1 MALGPGTGRLLS
13 GSVVRGFRADG
24 RGQGPA
30 VSASSGTLPFAV
42 MPGLVPLLSGLE
54 FRHGFRA
61 HGRAHLRAPC
71 CHPGLVPG
79 SRTPR
84 KPGQS
89 SRICVYGGAGPRN
102 KSGVTIGT
110 GAPCA
115 GVPQCVS
122 RVERSAGNP
131 LVPRP
136 HSQPMK
142 VKPDSSGLVPG
153 IHVPPPP
160 RPLRARTPIP
170 QRKAANETLLVE
182 LGVCGQ
188 GLHSRPVGRRGERW
202 GRHAREPGTLR
213 QAASRPRGPNR
224 YRTVACLPAAGV
236 GSGGAV
242 FIQDPG
248 HPRCAAEAFGA
259 NGRSPCD
266 SPVCRKPMKRLV
278 PDDGLEPP
286 TC

>member
-1 MALGPGTGRLLS
+1 MFHVKHCLDMRLFSCPQGTGRPFE
-13 GSVVRGFRADG
+13 RGLPRKVDG
-24 RGQGPA
+24 RETHDI
-30 VSASSGTLPFAV
+30 SSV

-89 SRICVYGGAGPRN
+89 SRIGVYSGAGPRN

-142 VKPDSSGLVPG
+142 VKPDSSGTSPG
-153 IHVPPPP
+153 MTAKGEC
-160 RPLRARTPIP
+160 RRTPTP
-170 QRKAANETLLVE
+170 
-182 LGVCGQ
+182 
-188 GLHSRPVGRRGERW
+188 
-202 GRHAREPGTLR
+202 PG
-213 QAASRPRGPNR
+213 
-224 YRTVACLPAAGV
+224 
-236 GSGGAV
+236 
-242 FIQDPG
+242 
-248 HPRCAAEAFGA
+248 
-259 NGRSPCD
+259 
-266 SPVCRKPMKRLV
+266 LV
-278 PDDGLEPP
+278 PDHRRGASQRLNRTAVDLIRGPGSPAPCGRGDIHGLSHGGGFRPISGP
-286 TC
+286 MSAIHVFY

>member
-1 MALGPGTGRLLS
+1 MGHRPSAPAVTPDLFRGPEPPVRASDRLPWTPEQVRGDIGGQCKAEATNDERCGRGRRRFSLDPLCRRARTCSGHPRVAARRHKLGGRAGGGTWIPGTS
-13 GSVVRGFRADG
+13 
-24 RGQGPA
+24 
-30 VSASSGTLPFAV
+30 
-42 MPGLVPLLSGLE
+42 PLLSGLE

-84 KPGQS
+84 KPAHS

-142 VKPDSSGLVPG
+142 VKPDTSGTSPG
-153 IHVPPPP
+153 
-160 RPLRARTPIP
+160 
-170 QRKAANETLLVE
+170 
-182 LGVCGQ
+182 
-188 GLHSRPVGRRGERW
+188 
-202 GRHAREPGTLR
+202 
-213 QAASRPRGPNR
+213 
-224 YRTVACLPAAGV
+224 
-236 GSGGAV
+236 
-242 FIQDPG
+242 
-248 HPRCAAEAFGA
+248 
-259 NGRSPCD
+259 
-266 SPVCRKPMKRLV
+266 M
-278 PDDGLEPP
+278 
-286 TC
+286 